1 MPPDNNDQT
10 QEIDISEIIERI
22 EALEEKIRRQTE
34 ELKKIESVRSGLEAR
49 IKELEGYIESIVDH
63 LGIDSDA
70 DYRSG

>member
-1 MPPDNNDQT
+1 MPPENDQT
-10 QEIDISEIIERI
+10 QEIDISELIERI
-22 EALEEKIRRQTE
+22 ESLEEKIHRQTE

-63 LGIDSDA
+63 LGIDSDD